1 MAQSR
6 KIEQAKF
13 TVVEGEPTPLFDG
26 GPSAVEASAPATA
39 AQNNDA
45 QQSAPVQAQGAQQPA
60 ETTKPSV
67 SAGLTAAKLRID
79 PNVETTPVRRLLTR
93 VPVIDRPDP
102 QWYIR
107 IHPKPEFRMEGLGV
121 INFSRDRRLY
131 AIDPQFS
138 ELLKAYYK
146 RYYLFTGTTITRA
159 IFLWVIPMPGEDG
172 SWNAWPQSKYDCA
185 LVAMDRWIQVLNGG
199 SCFEPHALPES
210 KPDPMWDECLHP
222 CTSLDQLLD
231 LGFKSTY
238 VNKQDH
244 PVIEALL
251 RGG

>member
-6 KIEQAKF
+6 KIEKTKF
-13 TVVEGEPTPLFDG
+13 TVLEGEPEPLSDG
-26 GPSAVEASAPATA
+26 GASAIDALAPAPAVQT
-39 AQNNDA
+39 NDA
-45 QQSAPVQAQGAQQPA
+45 QPSAPLQADGVQQPA
-60 ETTKPSV
+60 IPTKPSV

-79 PNVETTPVRRLLTR
+79 PNAETTTVKRLLTR
-93 VPVIDRPDP
+93 VPVIERPDP

-107 IHPKPEFRMEGLGV
+107 IHPKLEFRMEDLGI
-121 INFSRDRRLY
+121 INFTRDRRLY

-138 ELLKAYYK
+138 ELLKPYYK
-146 RYYLFTGTTITRA
+146 RYYLFTGATITRT

-172 SWNAWPQSKYDCA
+172 SWNIWPQSKYDCA

-210 KPDPMWDECLHP
+210 KPDPIWDEWLHP

-251 RGG
+251 RGC